1 MQKCK
6 ILKNAA
12 KRKWKSMSNESGTTT
27 SIAVLMGNRRNQT
40 TKSSVQISLH
50 GALSIVVRG
59 SECPNWSLGDYSSSS
74 SSQSNPKRRDDG
86 SFVPPSSTPP

>member
-12 KRKWKSMSNESGTTT
+12 KRKWKDMSNELRAT
-27 SIAVLMGNRRNQT
+27 SSVAVLMGDRRNQT
-40 TKSSVQISLH
+40 IKSSVQISLH

-59 SECPNWSLGDYSSSS
+59 SE
-74 SSQSNPKRRDDG
+74 
-86 SFVPPSSTPP
+86 